1 MLLKECP
8 LNRSISNIW
17 EPVERKTRG
26 VTIPTESGYLRI
38 ESRMLFLPWSS
49 GFLFIQYQ
57 MWQQQK
63 SIQSS
68 VLRVYSIQDFQLPD
82 LLALPPAIS

>member
-1 MLLKECP
+1 M
-8 LNRSISNIW
+8 
-17 EPVERKTRG
+17 KTRD

-38 ESRMLFLPWSS
+38 ESRMLSLAWSS
-49 GFLFIQYQ
+49 GFLLIQHQ

>member
-1 MLLKECP
+1 
-8 LNRSISNIW
+8 
-17 EPVERKTRG
+17 
-26 VTIPTESGYLRI
+26 
-38 ESRMLFLPWSS
+38 MLFLPWSS